1 MKSYQNTL
9 TTATSTSFIEIGTYS
24 GAVLD
29 FTAKRPKVKVGG
41 QEVVM
46 SKGTISVRTP
56 HEVTACGD
64 NSGCTVGT
72 VTESMKIDFNIVSLD
87 ALDVL
92 KAELDRIF
100 ALTKVSLVHGVLPAP
115 YSSFTEE

>member
-9 TTATSTSFIEIGTYS
+9 TTATTSSFIEVGTYS
-24 GAVLD
+24 GTILEFSV
-29 FTAKRPKVKVGG
+29 KRPKVKVGG

-46 SKGTISVRTP
+46 SKGTINVRTP
-56 HEVTACGD
+56 HDIIACGD

-72 VTESMKIDFNIVSLD
+72 VTESVKIDFNIVSLD

-92 KAELDRIF
+92 KVELDRIL
-100 ALTKVSLVHGVLPAP
+100 ALTKESMVHGVLPAP
-115 YSSFTEE
+115 YSSFAEE